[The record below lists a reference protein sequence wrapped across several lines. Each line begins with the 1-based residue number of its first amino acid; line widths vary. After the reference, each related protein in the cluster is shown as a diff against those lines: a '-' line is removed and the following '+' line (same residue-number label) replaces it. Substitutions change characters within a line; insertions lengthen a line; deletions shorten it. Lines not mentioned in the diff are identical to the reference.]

1 MADLELNKLFA
12 APLVAG
18 VVFMGAGILG
28 EVVVHPHRLE
38 RAAIKLGE
46 GAVAAAAPA
55 AAVVAVLESIS
66 PLLVAA
72 NVDTGRQLAQRNCA
86 SCHSFNEG
94 GRNGVGP
101 ALYGIVGR
109 GHAQVAGFA
118 YSNANRALAEKPW
131 DYDALNAFIAT
142 PARSMPG
149 TKMNFA
155 GIANT
160 QQRADVVAY
169 LRSLAASPVALP

>member
-28 EVVVHPHRLE
+28 ETLVHPHRLE
-38 RAAIKLGE
+38 RSAIQIGE
-46 GAVAAAAPA
+46 APAAAAPGATAAPALEPIAPLLA
-55 AAVVAVLESIS
+55 AANID
-66 PLLVAA
+66 
-72 NVDTGRQLAQRNCA
+72 NGRQLAQRNCA

-94 GRNGVGP
+94 GRNGQGP
-101 ALYGIVGR
+101 NLYGVVGR
-109 GHAQVAGFA
+109 MHAQVAGFA
-118 YSNANRALAEKPW
+118 YSNANRALADKPW
-131 DYDALNAFIAT
+131 DYDALNAFIAAPT
-142 PARSMPG
+142 RAMAG

-169 LRSLAASPVALP
+169 LRSLAGAPAPLP